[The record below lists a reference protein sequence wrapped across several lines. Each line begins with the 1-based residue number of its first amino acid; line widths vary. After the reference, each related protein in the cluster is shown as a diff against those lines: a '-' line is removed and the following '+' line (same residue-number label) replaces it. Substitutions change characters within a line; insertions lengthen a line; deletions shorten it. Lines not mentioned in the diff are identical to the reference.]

1 MTTTTTTN
9 EMYAD
14 LCRATATAY
23 AVDWHGIANTWLS
36 RRRAEAAYMP
46 PEQAAAHCRA
56 ANRAYN
62 RGNRAWLAARAV
74 GYDDGRA

>member
-14 LCRATATAY
+14 LRRATANAN
-23 AVDWHGIANTWLS
+23 DWHGHANTWLS

-46 PEQAAAHCRA
+46 REQGAAHCRA
-56 ANRAYN
+56 ANRAYD
-62 RGNRAWLAARAV
+62 RAERAWFAARA
-74 GYDDGRA
+74 RA